1 MEHKQTLNSP
11 GSAAGSREPETDD
24 EWETGPALLPEEAAQ
39 ELAGGVPLCSAISE
53 SVLHCETV
61 AFPDNFLA

>member
-1 MEHKQTLNSP
+1 MEQKQTPNSP
-11 GSAAGSREPETDD
+11 GSAAGSQEPETDD

-39 ELAGGVPLCSAISE
+39 ELAGGVPLCSISG

-61 AFPDNFLA
+61 AVPDNFLA

>member
-1 MEHKQTLNSP
+1 MMNEDS
-11 GSAAGSREPETDD
+11 
-24 EWETGPALLPEEAAQ
+24 GPALSPEEAAQ
-39 ELAGGVPLCSAISE
+39 ELAGGIPLCSGISG